1 MHIKGFLASQAI
13 RFFAQAPEPVADK
26 RSPIPMIRGLQD
38 LYGFVQ
44 VPTTIADFDFTK
56 GVSFYQGYFKGAV
69 IDKFQIYENGVLCE
83 AKADNSV
90 CEEFLDEVLEW
101 ARSQHNIPVAQTDAK
116 AFISQLEVISP
127 IDLDKHLARFRSVGA
142 LIFEAVKS
150 YGQSVAPYHMSGIKL
165 HYDTFSTSIPRPPEF
180 TFERRAGQAYS
191 TNAFFTTAPLK
202 TKDHMHVL
210 EHLELLFQS

>member
-1 MHIKGFLASQAI
+1 MQIKGFLASQAI
-13 RFFAQAPEPVADK
+13 RFFAQAPEPVADR

-44 VPTTIADFDFTK
+44 VPTTIADMDFTK

-83 AKADNSV
+83 ARANNHICD
-90 CEEFLDEVLEW
+90 EFISEVIEW
-101 ARSQHNIPVAQTDAK
+101 ATSEHDIPVRQSGAK
-116 AFISQLEVISP
+116 AFVSQLEVVSP
-127 IDLDKHLARFRSVGA
+127 IDLDKHLSMISSIGA

-150 YGQSVAPYHMSGIKL
+150 YGQAVAQYHMSGIKL
-165 HYDTFSTSIPRPPEF
+165 HYDTMSTPIPRPPEF

-191 TNAFFTTAPLK
+191 TSEFFTSAPLQ
-202 TKDHMHVL
+202 TADHMRVL
-210 EHLELLFQS
+210 DHLERIFDG